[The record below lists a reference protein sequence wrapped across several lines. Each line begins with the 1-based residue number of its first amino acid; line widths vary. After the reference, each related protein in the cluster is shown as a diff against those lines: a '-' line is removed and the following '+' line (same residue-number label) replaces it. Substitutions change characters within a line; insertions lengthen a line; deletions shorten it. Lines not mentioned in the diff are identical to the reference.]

1 MDRSGNARAS
11 SPTRVRASST
21 GVVVPLPP
29 HSRNSTGRQV
39 GRQLNGNATTI
50 PTITHR
56 LPRAVTCP
64 GWDASWV
71 QNAPW
76 TLVPRRRNRLSSTAR
91 CRSVSAGTRVATIS
105 RAIARPS
112 WSADQAWA
120 EKNRC
125 ARWWL
130 ITVCIPVPIS
140 MPVMV
145 HAPVWVIIPT
155 VSRQKTSNGR
165 SRKQD
170 RNPCSST
177 ASEPGTVSP
186 GSISGSPHPTA
197 ESGTADASSPLP
209 TSTQPDPVSSLRVPA
224 PRRCSGRAGR

>member
-1 MDRSGNARAS
+1 MARLGNARAS
-11 SPTRVRASST
+11 SPTRVRVSST

-39 GRQLNGNATTI
+39 GRQLNGRVTTI
-50 PTITHR
+50 PTITQR
-56 LPRAVTCP
+56 FPRAVTCP

-76 TLVPRRRNRLSSTAR
+76 TPAPRRRNRLSSTAR

-112 WSADQAWA
+112 WSADQAWV

-130 ITVCIPVPIS
+130 ITVCIPAPVS
-140 MPVMV
+140 MPVTV
-145 HAPVWVIIPT
+145 HNPVWVTIPT
-155 VSRQKTSNGR
+155 TSRQNTSNGR

-170 RNPCSST
+170 RNACSST

-186 GSISGSPHPTA
+186 GSISGFP
-197 ESGTADASSPLP
+197 
-209 TSTQPDPVSSLRVPA
+209 SLKD
-224 PRRCSGRAGR
+224 GR

>member
-1 MDRSGNARAS
+1 MARSGNARAS

-21 GVVVPLPP
+21 GVVLPLPP

-39 GRQLNGNATTI
+39 GRQLNGRVTTI
-50 PTITHR
+50 PTITQR
-56 LPRAVTCP
+56 FPRAVTCP

-76 TLVPRRRNRLSSTAR
+76 TLVPRRRNRLSLTAR
-91 CRSVSAGTRVATIS
+91 CRSVPDGTRVATIS

-112 WSADQAWA
+112 WSADQAWV

-130 ITVCIPVPIS
+130 ITVCIPAPVS
-140 MPVMV
+140 MPVTV
-145 HAPVWVIIPT
+145 HNPVWVTIPT
-155 VSRQKTSNGR
+155 TSRQNTSNGR
-165 SRKQD
+165 SRNQD
-170 RNPCSST
+170 RNACSST

-186 GSISGSPHPTA
+186 GSISGFP
-197 ESGTADASSPLP
+197 
-209 TSTQPDPVSSLRVPA
+209 SLKD
-224 PRRCSGRAGR
+224 GR

>member
-1 MDRSGNARAS
+1 MARSGNARAS

-39 GRQLNGNATTI
+39 GREQNGSATTI
-50 PTITHR
+50 PTITQR
-56 LPRAVTCP
+56 LPRAVTWP
-64 GWDASWV
+64 GWEASWV

-91 CRSVSAGTRVATIS
+91 CRSVPAGTRVATIS

-112 WSADQAWA
+112 WSADQAWV

-125 ARWWL
+125 TRSWA
-130 ITVCIPVPIS
+130 TMVCIPVPTS
-140 MPVMV
+140 MPVTV
-145 HAPVWVIIPT
+145 HNPVWVIIPT
-155 VSRQKTSNGR
+155 ASRQNTSNGR

-170 RNPCSST
+170 RNPCSSA

-186 GSISGSPHPTA
+186 GSISGFP
-197 ESGTADASSPLP
+197 
-209 TSTQPDPVSSLRVPA
+209 SLKD
-224 PRRCSGRAGR
+224 GR